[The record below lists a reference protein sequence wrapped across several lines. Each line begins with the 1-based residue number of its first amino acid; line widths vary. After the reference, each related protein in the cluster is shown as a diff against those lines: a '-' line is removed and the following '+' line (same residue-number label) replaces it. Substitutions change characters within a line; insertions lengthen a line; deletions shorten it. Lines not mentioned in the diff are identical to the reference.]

1 MDKSLFIFN
10 RSKILNNM
18 LDNSVLLGFSI
29 PKGEV
34 KNDVNRN
41 YFYLCGNFEFE
52 NIVMLVKKEGVTKE
66 LMFINPY
73 DEFKAKWVGA
83 PLSKEEI
90 YNQSGIEDI
99 HYLEEF
105 EEILNGYLKDV
116 TKLYVD
122 LENDKN
128 PYSHERLFANK
139 KKEEFNHLVVYN
151 SQDLFKKARTI
162 KHELEIEEIKKAI
175 EITNKG
181 ILNILDNMKES
192 YEYQLESYFD
202 QGIKYHGGT
211 GYAFTTIA
219 ASGKNACCLHYQEN
233 NELAK
238 NGDLILFDLGSSLNM
253 YCADISRTFPV
264 NGKFR
269 ERQKQIYNIVLAGQA
284 HVLSHIK
291 PGITTKELNQKLVEF
306 YAVELK
312 KIGLITLDKEVMKYY
327 YHGVSHHLGLDCHD
341 LCEYTPL
348 EAGAI
353 ITCEPGL
360 YIAEENIGIRIEDD
374 ILITED
380 GYINLSSQII
390 KTVEDIEN
398 YLRK

>member
-1 MDKSLFIFN
+1 MNKDLFIFN
-10 RSKILNNM
+10 RKKILDNM
-18 LDNSVLLGFSI
+18 LDNSVLLSFSL

-41 YFYLCGNFEFE
+41 YFYLCGNFEYE
-52 NIVMLVKKEGVTKE
+52 NIVMLVKKNGKTEE
-66 LMFINPY
+66 IMFINPY
-73 DEFKAKWVGA
+73 DEFKANWVGA
-83 PLSKEEI
+83 PMSVEAI
-90 YNQSGIEDI
+90 TNQSGIIDVR
-99 HYLEEF
+99 YLSEF
-105 EEILNGYLKDV
+105 DETLNGYLKELNN
-116 TKLYVD
+116 LYVD

-128 PYSHERLFANK
+128 EYSHEKLFSNK
-139 KKEEFNHLVVYN
+139 KKEEYSNITVIN

-162 KHELEIEEIKKAI
+162 KHEQEIEEIKKAI

-181 ILNILDNMKES
+181 ILNILDHMKES

-202 QGIKYHGGT
+202 QAIKYHGGT
-211 GYAFTTIA
+211 GYAFPTIA
-219 ASGKNACCLHYQEN
+219 ASGGNATCLHYQSN
-233 NELAK
+233 TDVAK
-238 NGDLILFDLGSSLNM
+238 DGDLILFDLGSSLNM

-264 NGKFR
+264 NGKFS
-269 ERQKQIYNIVLAGQA
+269 ERQKQIYNIVLGAQQHA
-284 HVLSHIK
+284 LNHTK
-291 PGITTKELNQKLVEF
+291 PGITTKELNQKVIEY

-312 KIGLITLDKEVMKYY
+312 KIGLITEDKEVMKYY

-341 LCEYTPL
+341 LCDYTPL

-390 KTVEDIEN
+390 KTVEDIES
-398 YLRK
+398 YLNK

>member
-128 PYSHERLFANK
+128 PYSHERLFATK
-139 KKEEFNHLVVYN
+139 KKVEFNHLVVYN

-264 NGKFR
+264 NGKFS

-284 HVLSHIK
+284 HVLSHTK

-312 KIGLITLDKEVMKYY
+312 KIGLIKEDKEVMKYY

-348 EAGAI
+348 EAGSI